1 MPPHLDVSLGS
12 DFSFSERVTSTDSK
26 LVQIYDIKQK
36 TTDSNGNQYICM
48 VCRKNFATKSDLMLH
63 KRLYIRKKKIC
74 ALCNFCN
81 KTLEQKNLKIHEQ
94 FHHKN
99 ELKQS
104 DVNK

>member
-1 MPPHLDVSLGS
+1 
-12 DFSFSERVTSTDSK
+12 
-26 LVQIYDIKQK
+26 
-36 TTDSNGNQYICM
+36 M
-48 VCRKNFATKSDLMLH
+48 VCTKNFATKSDLMLH

-94 FHHKN
+94 FHHKT

-104 DVNK
+104 DVHLVCFISNYLFEKPVDIFCLFYGRCLAVAYFSIQNWYCRCLAKI